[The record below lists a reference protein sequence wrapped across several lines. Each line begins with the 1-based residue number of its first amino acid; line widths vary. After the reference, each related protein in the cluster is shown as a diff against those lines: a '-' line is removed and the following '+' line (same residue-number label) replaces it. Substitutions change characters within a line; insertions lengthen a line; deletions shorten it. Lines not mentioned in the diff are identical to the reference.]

1 MRRSAF
7 TSLLVL
13 ALNLALSGSA
23 GAETDKKAFFAADLH
38 KPMNDSRV
46 YSVGDDAG
54 TMFSGLGTWPDK
66 ICSSTADPI
75 CDFKGV
81 VSSGSSPKIRA
92 SPMLTICSEQAN
104 NDCIESI
111 EISRDGGKFRKLVFE
126 RDMPRVAG
134 LDNDG
139 KEFPADYSMNL
150 PRGSAASIWADV
162 IDGQISDLKYL
173 VSYQYSMY
181 YESAEKKFILQ
192 NVQLGI
198 RPFKVVG
205 GSQWSSL
212 YFTATESGVLYDFPE
227 NVQMRAVIHMS
238 KSAAGW
244 FKARLMN
251 PDISISSLNSLNSR
265 VEITGAPVRVPAFAY
280 QRDLNNMSTE
290 EKKYT
295 GTLKGV
301 ISVEPGTREI
311 FDYIEMARKV
321 VNDVAEFSN
330 TYWTLTSTPWD
341 NRNPCLQDSTRV
353 LGIVSTNAIGYE
365 GASPEFKDGFLN
377 YRVTGIH
384 FGPDGKTPNL
394 GTYDLLLR
402 SDAARCL
409 YGFSEAPI
417 SATVSISGSDG
428 SQNVAT
434 TVVSEKDGW
443 LKMKATGFTF
453 SEKNIKV
460 KLTQEKAAV
469 VEPPKSALPAERLPI
484 VKKTVKKQTITCV
497 KGKVTRK
504 VTSTAPVC
512 PSGFKKR

>member
-1 MRRSAF
+1 VRRNAI
-7 TSLLVL
+7 TSLLIL
-13 ALNLALSGSA
+13 ALTLALSGSA
-23 GAETDKKAFFAADLH
+23 VAETDKQAFFAADLH
-38 KPMNDSRV
+38 NGIDSRV

-54 TMFSGLGTWPDK
+54 TFFSGLGIWPNK
-66 ICSSTADPI
+66 ICSSTSDPV
-75 CDFKGV
+75 CDFKGII
-81 VSSGSSPKIRA
+81 SSGNGSRINA
-92 SPMLTICSEQAN
+92 SPMLTVCSPEAD
-104 NDCIESI
+104 NDCVESV
-111 EISRDGGKFRKLVFE
+111 EISRDGGSFKKLVFE
-126 RDMPRVAG
+126 RDMPRRTG
-134 LDNDG
+134 LDDDG
-139 KEFPADYSMNL
+139 KEFPADYSLNL
-150 PRGSAASIWADV
+150 PRGSAASIWNEIV
-162 IDGQISDLKYL
+162 DGQVSDLKYL
-173 VSYQYSMY
+173 VSYQYVMGFDDSL
-181 YESAEKKFILQ
+181 KKFRLQ
-192 NVQLGI
+192 NVLLGI
-198 RPFKVVG
+198 RPFKIVG
-205 GSQWSSL
+205 GNQWSSL
-212 YFTATESGVLYDFPE
+212 YYTPTESGILYDFPE

-238 KSAAGW
+238 KSASGW
-244 FKARLMN
+244 FKARLNN

-265 VEITGAPVRVPAFAY
+265 VEVTGAPVRVPAFAY
-280 QRDLNNMSTE
+280 QRNLINLTND

-295 GTLKGV
+295 NTLKGV
-301 ISVEPGTREI
+301 VYVEPGTREI

-321 VNDVAEFSN
+321 VKDVAAYSN

-409 YGFSEAPI
+409 YGFSNAPI

-434 TVVSEKDGW
+434 TIVSEKDGW
-443 LKMKATGFTF
+443 LKMKASGFTF

-460 KLTQEKAAV
+460 KLIQEKVAGAEASKV
-469 VEPPKSALPAERLPI
+469 ATPADPSPI
-484 VKKTVKKQTITCV
+484 AKKVVKKQTITCV
-497 KGKVTRK
+497 KGKVTKK
-504 VTSTAPVC
+504 VTATAPVC

>member
-1 MRRSAF
+1 MRRNSI

-13 ALNLALSGSA
+13 ALTLALSGNA
-23 GAETDKKAFFAADLH
+23 VAETDKPAFFAADLH
-38 KPMNDSRV
+38 DGVDSRV

-54 TMFSGLGTWPDK
+54 TFFSGLGIWPNK
-66 ICSSTADPI
+66 ICSSTSDPV
-75 CDFKGV
+75 CDFKGII
-81 VSSGSSPKIRA
+81 SSGNGSKINA
-92 SPMLTICSEQAN
+92 SPMLTLCSPGAD
-104 NDCIESI
+104 NDCVESI
-111 EISRDGGKFRKLVFE
+111 EISRDGGSFKKLVFE
-126 RDMPRVAG
+126 RDMPRRWDSD
-134 LDNDG
+134 LDG
-139 KEFPADYSMNL
+139 KEFPADYPLNL
-150 PRGSAASIWADV
+150 PRGGAASIWNEV
-162 IDGQISDLKYL
+162 VDGQVSDLKYL
-173 VSYQYSMY
+173 VSYQYNMNFDT
-181 YESAEKKFILQ
+181 ESKKFRLQ

-198 RPFKVVG
+198 RPFKVAG

-212 YFTATESGVLYDFPE
+212 FFTPTESGILYDFPE

-238 KSAAGW
+238 KSASGW
-244 FKARLMN
+244 FKARLNN
-251 PDISISSLNSLNSR
+251 PDISISSLNTLNSR
-265 VEITGAPVRVPAFAY
+265 VEVTGAPVRVPAFAY
-280 QRDLNNMSTE
+280 PRNLNNLSAD

-295 GTLKGV
+295 NALKGV
-301 ISVEPGTREI
+301 IYVEPGTSEI
-311 FDYIEMARKV
+311 FSYIEMARKV
-321 VNDVAEFSN
+321 VKDIAAFSN

-409 YGFSEAPI
+409 YGFSNAPI

-460 KLTQEKAAV
+460 KLIQEKAAV
-469 VEPPKSALPAERLPI
+469 AEAPKVATPADLSPI
-484 VKKTVKKQTITCV
+484 AKKVVKKQTITCV
-497 KGKVTRK
+497 KGKVTKK
-504 VTSTAPVC
+504 VTAAAPVC

>member
-23 GAETDKKAFFAADLH
+23 EAETDKKAFFAADLH

-75 CDFKGV
+75 CDFDGV
-81 VSSGSSPKIRA
+81 ISSGSSPKIRA

-111 EISRDGGKFRKLVFE
+111 EISRDGGNFRKLVFE

-139 KEFPADYSMNL
+139 KEFPADASMNL

-181 YESAEKKFILQ
+181 YESAEKKFVLQ

-198 RPFKVVG
+198 RPFKEVSG
-205 GSQWSSL
+205 NQWSSL

-443 LKMKATGFTF
+443 LKMKAAGFTF

-460 KLTQEKAAV
+460 KFIQEKAAG
-469 VEPPKSALPAERLPI
+469 VEAPKSASPAERLPI
-484 VKKTVKKQTITCV
+484 VKKTVKKQTIICV

>member
-7 TSLLVL
+7 TSLFVL
-13 ALNLALSGSA
+13 ALNLALSGSV

-54 TMFSGLGTWPDK
+54 TMSSGLGTWPDK

-111 EISRDGGKFRKLVFE
+111 EISRDGGNFRKLVFE

-134 LDNDG
+134 LDKDG
-139 KEFPADYSMNL
+139 KEFPADASMNL

-205 GSQWSSL
+205 GNQWSSL

-280 QRDLNNMSTE
+280 QRDLNNLSTD

-295 GTLKGV
+295 GALKGV
-301 ISVEPGTREI
+301 ISVEPGAREI

-409 YGFSEAPI
+409 YRFSEAPI

-443 LKMKATGFTF
+443 LKMKAAGFTF

-460 KLTQEKAAV
+460 KLIQEKAAG
-469 VEPPKSALPAERLPI
+469 VEAPKSALPAERLPI
-484 VKKTVKKQTITCV
+484 VKKTDKKQTITCV
-497 KGKVTRK
+497 KGKVTKK